1 AVSRIGR
8 CARAPDIISGA
19 ATGTATK
26 YECLGDGVAG
36 KPVGT
41 IGAPDRLTS
50 GEQAGQIRL
59 HLRVGDDAA
68 HVVMRDRCELDW
80 HLGEIDTIGCEAI
93 DHRPEGFA
101 QGAFR
106 AVLKAEINPAV
117 RRAAAGFH
125 LLKGP
130 VTADGLAGV

>member
-41 IGAPDRLTS
+41 IGGPDPLTTR
-50 GEQAGQIRL
+50 EKAGQIRL

-68 HVVMRDRCELDW
+68 HVVMRDRCDLDW
-80 HLGEIDTIGCEAI
+80 HLGEIDAIGCEVI
-93 DHRPEGFA
+93 DHRPEGFVP
-101 QGAFR
+101 GAFR
-106 AVLKAEINPAV
+106 AVLKAEVKPAV
-117 RRAAAGFH
+117 RSA
-125 LLKGP
+125 
-130 VTADGLAGV
+130 V